1 MDVLEGVLRRWGKGG
16 GNAAAEKLFDGR
28 RAGEDAELVLACVR
42 ENPSPQTRNSALA
55 LLSRM
60 ATLFPAQMAS
70 RLRSLLDA
78 VCAAAAGGEGLSS
91 GEGDGGARATLRQ
104 TQKAVQSVVPAL
116 KAHGSEA
123 GVGAHFVVQVFVE
136 ALDDAPAHARR
147 ALFST
152 LVDSLGEESLSIMSA
167 LLLRRAVSVGGP
179 DVVGRSGDEETT
191 SALIEFVHQ
200 TIHRSRARGQVR
212 TLVGLVQACHRLSV
226 SAAERSGSLSGR
238 ALDEAV
244 ECFVEDSA
252 ADETGED
259 PLKTDYLQLPLAQQE
274 PARDKKASRPAFMTM
289 DLRALCEEDS
299 KHDAEKKD
307 GMTGIF
313 LESVLSFVRDHLVS
327 RPLVLAVAAA
337 AERGADGKGLSEDEG
352 IQEGFLL
359 LCEELLLFLRT
370 LSVCGRAS
378 PSGSGDE
385 PAWSSLQSLAYA
397 VFETLQSLLSVPSF
411 VAVTQELLQHQ
422 DPHLRRKALRM
433 FTRRLDP
440 AEGGG
445 SGGAPRLSP
454 GEENLF
460 VEMVPSLRLVAMGKR
475 SVGGAGKDD
484 DDMGEGIEEVMGPSS
499 PAEGGGGPDAMDQDS
514 DPNGMK
520 ESAVNRQTALLSL
533 DVLARVLGRRHQGAF
548 EGVLDDVTEIVA
560 GVGPGA
566 LPAVGQPGS
575 DGILPLR
582 ASGFLLVATLC
593 AVLGVRAFPRLPRF
607 FPAMLEALEFKRPLT
622 AAVTEGAAGVG
633 GRGEGRSLLWTS
645 ALSAVATVAASL
657 PSFLSPYLGRI
668 LAVALRPAS
677 AGAGSSG
684 GPSAAGSKQAADR
697 VLSLLAT
704 GVEARLLVP
713 AVCGAYA
720 GCVESVKEGE
730 EGVGAAGRSIA
741 RLFAYVQEIVAG
753 LEKEAASA
761 ALPQFTRLLT
771 QALDFRRQHACGST
785 PQVRESAA
793 LVEIE
798 ASSALV
804 GLVMR
809 LSEVELRPLFLHLCE
824 WKAGVS
830 SGEGDLKATLGA
842 LDRRLSFYRVL
853 DGLAGA
859 LKSIFTPYFAHV
871 LTDCCDDMEAASLLT
886 SVATS
891 GSPAA
896 AKKRKRA
903 REDASSKRKRRKSLP
918 SGDASDSDEE
928 RRESDDGDGEG
939 EETLELRWR
948 RSAASRL
955 VLSALRRC
963 FQSDRSGFVNK
974 ARFELVLPAVV
985 AQLECGSDFSAAAA
999 GGGAEDEVSSSRLFA
1014 EELVGP
1020 CLAQLAS
1027 ASGKDAL
1034 WKALANAVLMKTR
1047 SRRASVRVAALVSLR
1062 QCFEVVGEEF
1072 LALLPECLPF
1082 LSELLEDGHPEVES
1096 ECRALV
1102 KYIEGVLG
1110 ESIESYLV

>member
-1 MDVLEGVLRRWGKGG
+1 
-16 GNAAAEKLFDGR
+16 
-28 RAGEDAELVLACVR
+28 
-42 ENPSPQTRNSALA
+42 
-55 LLSRM
+55 
-60 ATLFPAQMAS
+60 
-70 RLRSLLDA
+70 
-78 VCAAAAGGEGLSS
+78 
-91 GEGDGGARATLRQ
+91 
-104 TQKAVQSVVPAL
+104 
-116 KAHGSEA
+116 
-123 GVGAHFVVQVFVE
+123 
-136 ALDDAPAHARR
+136 
-147 ALFST
+147 
-152 LVDSLGEESLSIMSA
+152 
-167 LLLRRAVSVGGP
+167 
-179 DVVGRSGDEETT
+179 
-191 SALIEFVHQ
+191 
-200 TIHRSRARGQVR
+200 
-212 TLVGLVQACHRLSV
+212 
-226 SAAERSGSLSGR
+226 
-238 ALDEAV
+238 
-244 ECFVEDSA
+244 
-252 ADETGED
+252 
-259 PLKTDYLQLPLAQQE
+259 
-274 PARDKKASRPAFMTM
+274 
-289 DLRALCEEDS
+289 
-299 KHDAEKKD
+299 
-307 GMTGIF
+307 
-313 LESVLSFVRDHLVS
+313 
-327 RPLVLAVAAA
+327 
-337 AERGADGKGLSEDEG
+337 
-352 IQEGFLL
+352 
-359 LCEELLLFLRT
+359 
-370 LSVCGRAS
+370 
-378 PSGSGDE
+378 
-385 PAWSSLQSLAYA
+385 
-397 VFETLQSLLSVPSF
+397 
-411 VAVTQELLQHQ
+411 
-422 DPHLRRKALRM
+422 
-433 FTRRLDP
+433 
-440 AEGGG
+440 
-445 SGGAPRLSP
+445 
-454 GEENLF
+454 
-460 VEMVPSLRLVAMGKR
+460 
-475 SVGGAGKDD
+475 
-484 DDMGEGIEEVMGPSS
+484 MGPSS
-499 PAEGGGGPDAMDQDS
+499 PAEGGGGGGPDAMEQDS
-514 DPNGMK
+514 ELTGMK

-566 LPAVGQPGS
+566 LPAVGKSGS

-582 ASGFLLVATLC
+582 ASAFLLVATLC

-607 FPAMLEALEFKRPLT
+607 FPAMLEALEFQRPFT

-633 GRGEGRSLLWTS
+633 GRGGGRSLLWTS

-730 EGVGAAGRSIA
+730 EEGVGASGRSIA
-741 RLFAYVQEIVAG
+741 RLLAYVQEIVVG

-785 PQVRESAA
+785 PQVRGSAA
-793 LVEIE
+793 LVETE

-809 LSEVELRPLFLHLCE
+809 LSELELRPLFLHLCE

-830 SGEGDLKATLGA
+830 SEEGDLKATLGA

-886 SVATS
+886 SGATS

-896 AKKRKRA
+896 AKKKRRRA
-903 REDASSKRKRRKSLP
+903 GEDASSKRKRRKTLS
-918 SGDASDSDEE
+918 SGDTSDSDE
-928 RRESDDGDGEG
+928 RRGEGDDVDGEG
-939 EETLELRWR
+939 EDTPELRWR

-974 ARFELVLPAVV
+974 ARFELMLPAVV
-985 AQLECGSDFSAAAA
+985 AQLECGSDLSATAA
-999 GGGAEDEVSSSRLFA
+999 GGGAEDEVSSCRLYA

-1047 SRRASVRVAALVSLR
+1047 SRRACVRVAALVSLR